1 MAGRV
6 QNRDHPLMLSLESVS
21 LRYPNGHTAIACVD
35 LDVAAGEIVAVI
47 GGSGCGKSTMLRLV
61 AGLERPTSG
70 SVSVGGEPVTGP
82 TSQVGV
88 MFQEP
93 RLMPWLSVADN
104 VTFGIGDLA
113 GDERDR
119 LAATILERVGLTSFA
134 HVLPKQLSGGMA
146 QRVALARALVG
157 DPEVLLLDEPFSA
170 LDALTRADLQ
180 SHLLD
185 VWSADRQTMLL
196 VTHDID
202 EALRLADTV
211 IVLAGR
217 PGHVTERLT
226 VAVPR
231 PRDPSDPDLRMIRDG
246 VLSALGSDKH

>member
-1 MAGRV
+1 
-6 QNRDHPLMLSLESVS
+6 MLRLESVS
-21 LRYPNGHTAIACVD
+21 LQYPNGHMAITGVD
-35 LDVAAGEIVAVI
+35 LEVAAGEIVAVI
-47 GGSGCGKSTMLRLV
+47 GGSGCGKSTLLRLV
-61 AGLERPTSG
+61 AGLEHPTSG
-70 SVSVGGEPVTGP
+70 SVAVAGDLVTGP
-82 TSQVGV
+82 TRHVGV

-104 VTFGIGDLA
+104 VTFGIGGLP
-113 GDERDR
+113 GSERDR
-119 LAATILERVGLTSFA
+119 LGSAILERVGLTSFA

-202 EALRLADTV
+202 EALRLADTI

-217 PGHVTERLT
+217 PGRITERLP
-226 VAVPR
+226 VRMPR
-231 PRDPSDPDLRMIRDG
+231 PRDPSDRDLRVIRDR
-246 VLSALGSDKH
+246 VMSALGSDQH